1 MNNFFFQTGK
11 RRHSSPMTV
20 IGRWINVVTAKDAAQ
35 SDEDF
40 FASRL
45 ILSCCTP
52 RDSRRF
58 LAVAGIRRE
67 SFSFFLKWIR
77 MCHCVCLTNDVKERW
92 WLYL

>member
-1 MNNFFFQTGK
+1 MICEP
-11 RRHSSPMTV
+11 RHSSPMTV
-20 IGRWINVVTAKDAAQ
+20 IGRWIDDVTVKDAAQ

-40 FASRL
+40 FAFRL

-67 SFSFFLKWIR
+67 SFSFFFVRWIR
-77 MCHCVCLTNDVKERW
+77 RCHCVYLTNDAKQRW